1 MRKSATLASVQ
12 YIPDSR
18 IERELTKLVQLTVPY
33 NLRKHFPYADLGNR
47 RMELLLYTLFRRGL
61 ASGWFKKEYD
71 EVYLT
76 TTVPG
81 LGRMLLL
88 QYRGAVKGAVLLK
101 AQAEPMS
108 VPELARSILGF
119 LLQSIAGQV
128 LSFKPE
134 GFQILLVVPG
144 NVLEETQQLVVDI
157 NRLILTEPMLPFW
170 IQELL
175 DTQPGLQEVSFD
187 SAEGQLYEYLQKVDL
202 ELILAGH
209 LDQRLA
215 EQPDIKSLFFGVE
228 MVSTE
233 QNLRKILGEFRLAN
247 IRTEELDKWTNQ
259 MSKSDEDRRL
269 SFGLLRFFG
278 YPRDFL
284 QALSKDPKLREV
296 LVKGAEFKAEL
307 DYAVLDF
314 LHGKTILIS
323 QVLLAE
329 APGQS
334 GDPARQAIVPYLFS
348 KIAIKYIKNNNS
360 SVLREIASSG
370 ARPDFYE
377 DASLDLIKSDLLNE
391 AEALAEDENKLPA
404 AGNPREL
411 LRLEQ
416 LRKAA
421 LERPDIEDLARQ
433 FDEDWA
439 QLQPVVKSIEKKLI
453 ELLPKEPLVLL
464 EDFASLDQESRL
476 DQLFSQ
482 FRARFKGED
491 RQNT

>member
-1 MRKSATLASVQ
+1 
-12 YIPDSR
+12 
-18 IERELTKLVQLTVPY
+18 
-33 NLRKHFPYADLGNR
+33 
-47 RMELLLYTLFRRGL
+47 MELLLYTLFRRGL

-209 LDQRLA
+209 LDQLLA

-284 QALSKDPKLREV
+284 QALSKDPKLR
-296 LVKGAEFKAEL
+296 
-307 DYAVLDF
+307 
-314 LHGKTILIS
+314 
-323 QVLLAE
+323 
-329 APGQS
+329 
-334 GDPARQAIVPYLFS
+334 
-348 KIAIKYIKNNNS
+348 
-360 SVLREIASSG
+360 
-370 ARPDFYE
+370 
-377 DASLDLIKSDLLNE
+377 
-391 AEALAEDENKLPA
+391 
-404 AGNPREL
+404 
-411 LRLEQ
+411 
-416 LRKAA
+416 
-421 LERPDIEDLARQ
+421 
-433 FDEDWA
+433 
-439 QLQPVVKSIEKKLI
+439 
-453 ELLPKEPLVLL
+453 
-464 EDFASLDQESRL
+464 
-476 DQLFSQ
+476 
-482 FRARFKGED
+482 
-491 RQNT
+491 